1 MFNLKQKFGQ
11 ILEYFRLHKEYKI
24 VERQANEVFWTWAHT
39 WRPITQEYGLEQ
51 HLDIEDS
58 LAAFGKPGYPCMVE
72 KTGNAVYKLKML
84 VKIDAKSFRCPNFS
98 NDKVCP
104 NCKCMY
110 HAANQEYVKCHK
122 NLDDILANGAKIES
136 VLNAARERAFGRQK

>member
-11 ILEYFRLHKEYKI
+11 ISEYFRLQKEYKI
-24 VERQANEVFWTWAHT
+24 VKPQVNDAFWAWVHT

-122 NLDDILANGAKIES
+122 ILDDILANCAKIES
-136 VLNAARERAFGRQK
+136 ALNVARERAFGHQK

>member
-11 ILEYFRLHKEYKI
+11 ILECFRLHKEYKI
-24 VERQANEVFWTWAHT
+24 VERQANEAFWTWVHT
-39 WRPITQEYGLEQ
+39 WRPITQEYDLKQ

-98 NDKVCP
+98 NNKVCP

-110 HAANQEYVKCHK
+110 HAANQEYVKSHK
-122 NLDDILANGAKIES
+122 ILDDILANGAKIES